1 VLPPAEIQRRSADQP
16 AVPSPERAVNSSR
29 ALEYIM
35 KIENQDSKGQ
45 LIKRLRRIEGQVR
58 GLQSMLDEERDCR
71 EIMQQL
77 SAVSAAVKSTS
88 RIFFRDYAALC
99 LTDMGQDQD
108 SNQALLE
115 EMINLL
121 DKTP

>member
-1 VLPPAEIQRRSADQP
+1 
-16 AVPSPERAVNSSR
+16 
-29 ALEYIM
+29 M
-35 KIENQDSKGQ
+35 KIENRETKEQ

-77 SAVSAAVKSTS
+77 SAVSSAVKSTS
-88 RIFFRDYAALC
+88 RTFFKDYAALC
-99 LTDMGQDQD
+99 LTEMGEE
-108 SNQALLE
+108 NQKNPELLD
-115 EMINLL
+115 EMIKLL